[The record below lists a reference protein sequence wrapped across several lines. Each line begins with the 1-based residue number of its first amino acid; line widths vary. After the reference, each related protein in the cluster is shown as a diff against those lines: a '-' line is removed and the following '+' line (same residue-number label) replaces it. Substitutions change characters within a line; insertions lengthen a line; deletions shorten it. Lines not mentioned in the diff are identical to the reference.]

1 MTTLLL
7 VRHATTAATGSR
19 LGGWTPGVHLD
30 DAGREQARATGEL
43 LRDHDVRAVYASPLE
58 RTQDTAEIIADL
70 VGQEVRT
77 REGLGETDYGDW
89 TDRPLA
95 ELRKEPL
102 WKVIQS
108 SPSRVTFPGGES
120 LRGTQHRMVEQ
131 LEELTLDHDDRD
143 LVVAVSHADPIK
155 AALAYFLGMSLD
167 AFQRIVISPASI
179 SVVMLSRGHA
189 PIVGAVNQR
198 TSLDLP
204 SAPAPDDV
212 DADPDADAEQSDAP
226 TTTDRYPSDDDE
238 GPRQP

>member
-30 DAGREQARATGEL
+30 DAGRDQARATGEL
-43 LRDHDVRAVYASPLE
+43 LAGHEVSAIYSSPLE
-58 RTQDTAEIIADL
+58 RTQDTATIIAEMGGL
-70 VGQEVRT
+70 EVRT
-77 REGLGETDYGDW
+77 REGLGETDYGEW
-89 TDRPLA
+89 TNRPLE
-95 ELRKEPL
+95 ELRAEPL

-108 SPSRVTFPGGES
+108 TPSRVTFPGGES

-131 LEELTLDHDDRD
+131 LEELARDHDDGD

-155 AALAYFLGMSLD
+155 AAVAHFLGMSLD

-179 SVVMLSRGHA
+179 SVIMLPQGHA

-198 TSLDLP
+198 ASLDLP
-204 SAPAPDDV
+204 SPPSAEPDEEAV
-212 DADPDADAEQSDAP
+212 G
-226 TTTDRYPSDDDE
+226 DDDGTDE
-238 GPRQP
+238 AEPATAEDE